1 MAELRTIIAIDQGTT
16 SSRAILF
23 DETGIILAQ
32 QSAEFPQIFPDDGWV
47 EHDPEAIWQTTIDVT
62 RAMVEEARS
71 RGSLPIAIGITN
83 QRETAVIWD
92 RATGKA
98 IHNAI
103 VWQDRR
109 TADICAVM
117 KNAGHEEMVTAK
129 TGLLLDPYFTSTKL
143 AWILDHVDGAR
154 DRAAAGELCFGTV
167 DSFLI
172 WRLTGG
178 RMHVTDAT
186 NASRTN
192 LYNIHEDEWDD
203 DLLDLFGVPRHGLPT
218 VMDCAAEFGI
228 CDETLFD
235 AALPIR
241 GVAGD
246 QQAAAIGQGC
256 FAPGALKSTYG
267 TGCFVIINTGEE
279 AVASKNRLLTTIGYR
294 LDGKT
299 TYALEGSIFVSGAIV
314 QWLRD
319 GMKLIGSAAE
329 TEGIASA
336 MDGNNGVYMVP
347 ALTGLGAPHW
357 APHARGAVYGIT
369 RDTGPADFV
378 RAALESVAYQTNDLF
393 TAIAGDGIPVSVVR
407 VDGGM
412 TENDWLMQFLAD
424 IINLPVDR
432 PVVRET
438 TALGA
443 AMLALMQSDPSITL
457 EELAARRQWDAAFH
471 PKMDAELRDSLVGGW
486 NLAMKRTLLEG

>member
-1 MAELRTIIAIDQGTT
+1 MPDLRFIIAIDQGTT

-23 DETGIILAQ
+23 DEAGTILAQ
-32 QSAEFPQIFPDDGWV
+32 KSAEFPQHFPADGWV
-47 EHDPEAIWQTTIDVT
+47 EHDVEDIWQTTINVT
-62 RAMVEEARS
+62 SAMVAEARS
-71 RGSLPIAIGITN
+71 RGSMPIAIGITN
-83 QRETAVIWD
+83 QRETAIIWD
-92 RATGKA
+92 RATGKP

-117 KNAGHEEMVTAK
+117 KNAGKEAMVTEK
-129 TGLLLDPYFTSTKL
+129 TGLLLDPYFTATKL
-143 AWILDHVDGAR
+143 SWILDKVDGAR

-178 RMHVTDAT
+178 KMHATDAT
-186 NASRTN
+186 NASRTSI
-192 LYNIHEDEWDD
+192 YNIHENDWDE
-203 DLLDLFGVPRHGLPT
+203 DLLELFGVPRTGLPE
-218 VMDCAAEFGI
+218 VLDCAAEFGI
-228 CDETLFD
+228 CDARLFD
-235 AALPIR
+235 AELPIR

-256 FAPGALKSTYG
+256 FSPGALKSTYG
-267 TGCFVIINTGEE
+267 TGCFVIINTGDEP
-279 AVASKNRLLTTIGYR
+279 VASQNKLLTTIGYR
-294 LDGKT
+294 LNGKT
-299 TYALEGSIFVSGAIV
+299 SYALEGSIFVSGAIV

-319 GMKLIGSAAE
+319 GMKLIGSAGE
-329 TEGIASA
+329 TEAIAA
-336 MDGNNGVYMVP
+336 AHTGNNGVYMVP
-347 ALTGLGAPHW
+347 ALTGLGAPYW

-412 TENDWLMQFLAD
+412 TANDWLMQFLAD
-424 IINLPVDR
+424 IIDLPVDR

-457 EELAARRQWDAAFH
+457 DDLATRWQRDASFTPSMDDAARR
-471 PKMDAELRDSLVGGW
+471 ELVAGW
-486 NLAMKRTLLEG
+486 NLAMKRTLTEG

>member
-1 MAELRTIIAIDQGTT
+1 
-16 SSRAILF
+16 
-23 DETGIILAQ
+23 
-32 QSAEFPQIFPDDGWV
+32 
-47 EHDPEAIWQTTIDVT
+47 
-62 RAMVEEARS
+62 
-71 RGSLPIAIGITN
+71 
-83 QRETAVIWD
+83 
-92 RATGKA
+92 
-98 IHNAI
+98 
-103 VWQDRR
+103 
-109 TADICAVM
+109 
-117 KNAGHEEMVTAK
+117 
-129 TGLLLDPYFTSTKL
+129 
-143 AWILDHVDGAR
+143 
-154 DRAAAGELCFGTV
+154 
-167 DSFLI
+167 
-172 WRLTGG
+172 
-178 RMHVTDAT
+178 
-186 NASRTN
+186 
-192 LYNIHEDEWDD
+192 
-203 DLLDLFGVPRHGLPT
+203 
-218 VMDCAAEFGI
+218 MDCAAEFGV
-228 CDETLFD
+228 CDESLFD
-235 AALPIR
+235 VALPIR

-256 FAPGALKSTYG
+256 FTPGALKSTYG

-279 AVASKNRLLTTIGYR
+279 AVTSKNRLLTTIGYR
-294 LDGKT
+294 LGGRT

-319 GMKLIGSAAE
+319 GMKLIGAASE
-329 TEGIASA
+329 TEAIASA

-357 APHARGAVYGIT
+357 APNARGAIYGIT

-424 IINLPVDR
+424 IIDLPVDR

-457 EELAARRQWDAAFH
+457 DDLATRWQRDAGFQPAMDAATR
-471 PKMDAELRDSLVGGW
+471 KDLVTGW
-486 NLAMKRTLLEG
+486 NAAMKRTLLES

>member
-1 MAELRTIIAIDQGTT
+1 
-16 SSRAILF
+16 
-23 DETGIILAQ
+23 
-32 QSAEFPQIFPDDGWV
+32 
-47 EHDPEAIWQTTIDVT
+47 
-62 RAMVEEARS
+62 
-71 RGSLPIAIGITN
+71 
-83 QRETAVIWD
+83 
-92 RATGKA
+92 
-98 IHNAI
+98 
-103 VWQDRR
+103 
-109 TADICAVM
+109 
-117 KNAGHEEMVTAK
+117 
-129 TGLLLDPYFTSTKL
+129 
-143 AWILDHVDGAR
+143 
-154 DRAAAGELCFGTV
+154 
-167 DSFLI
+167 
-172 WRLTGG
+172 
-178 RMHVTDAT
+178 MHVTDAT

-192 LYNIHEDEWDD
+192 LYNIHNNDWDD
-203 DLLDLFGVPRHGLPT
+203 DLLDLFDVPRNGSPT

-228 CDETLFD
+228 CEEELLDV
-235 AALPIR
+235 ALPIR

-256 FAPGALKSTYG
+256 FTPGALKSTYG
-267 TGCFVIINTGEE
+267 TGCFVIINTGED
-279 AVASKNRLLTTIGYR
+279 AIASKNRLLTTIAYR
-294 LDGKT
+294 LNGKT

-319 GMKLIGSAAE
+319 GMKLVGSAAE

-393 TAIAGDGIPVSVVR
+393 TAISGDGIPVSVVR

-443 AMLALMQSDPSITL
+443 AMLALMQSDL
-457 EELAARRQWDAAFH
+457 NHAR
-471 PKMDAELRDSLVGGW
+471 
-486 NLAMKRTLLEG
+486 

>member
-1 MAELRTIIAIDQGTT
+1 MSDLRTIIAIDQGTT

-23 DETGIILAQ
+23 DEAGTILAQ
-32 QSAEFPQIFPDDGWV
+32 QSAEFPQHFPEDGWV
-47 EHDPEAIWQTTIDVT
+47 EHDPEDIWQTTIDVT
-62 RAMVEEARS
+62 KAMVAEARG
-71 RGSLPIAIGITN
+71 RGTLPIAIGITN

-92 RATGKA
+92 RATGKP

-117 KNAGHEEMVTAK
+117 KTGGHEPMVTEK
-129 TGLLLDPYFTSTKL
+129 TGLLLDPYFTATKL
-143 AWILDHVDGAR
+143 SWILDRVDGAR
-154 DRAAAGELCFGTV
+154 ERAAAGELCFGTV

-186 NASRTN
+186 NASRTS
-192 LYNIHEDEWDD
+192 LYNIHENDWDD
-203 DLLDLFGVPRHGLPT
+203 DLLALFDVPRTGLPQ
-218 VMDCAAEFGI
+218 VMDCAAEFGS
-228 CDETLFD
+228 CDSTLFD
-235 AALPIR
+235 AELPIR

-256 FAPGALKSTYG
+256 FTPGALKSTYG
-267 TGCFVIINTGEE
+267 TGCFVIINTGDE
-279 AVASKNRLLTTIGYR
+279 AVTSKNKLLTTIGYR
-294 LDGKT
+294 LNGQT
-299 TYALEGSIFVSGAIV
+299 SYALEGSIFVSGAIV

-319 GMKLIGSAAE
+319 GLKIIGSAGE
-329 TEGIASA
+329 TESIAA
-336 MDGNNGVYMVP
+336 AQGGNNGVYMVP

-357 APHARGAVYGIT
+357 APNARGAIYGIT

-378 RAALESVAYQTNDLF
+378 RAALESVAYQTKDLF

-424 IINLPVDR
+424 VIDVTVDR

-443 AMLALMQSDPSITL
+443 AMLALMQSDGSITL
-457 EELAARRQWDAAFH
+457 EDLSGRWQRDASFTPAMDAAERR
-471 PKMDAELRDSLVGGW
+471 ELVSGW
-486 NLAMKRTLLEG
+486 NLAMKRTLTAG

>member
-1 MAELRTIIAIDQGTT
+1 MADHRTIIAIDQGTT

-23 DETGIILAQ
+23 DETGTILAQ
-32 QSAEFPQIFPDDGWV
+32 KSAEFPQIFPNDGWV
-47 EHDPEAIWQTTIDVT
+47 EHDPEDIWQTIIDVT
-62 RAMVEEARS
+62 FAMVEEARS

-109 TADICAVM
+109 TADICAAM

-129 TGLLLDPYFTSTKL
+129 TGLLLDPYFTSTKF
-143 AWILDHVDGAR
+143 AWILDNVTGAR
-154 DRAAAGELCFGTV
+154 DRAEAGELCFGTV

-192 LYNIHEDEWDD
+192 LFNIHENEWDD
-203 DLLDLFGVPRHGLPT
+203 DLLDLFGVPRNGLPT
-218 VMDCAAEFGI
+218 VMDCAAEFGT

-256 FAPGALKSTYG
+256 FTPGALKSTYG

-279 AVASKNRLLTTIGYR
+279 AVASKNHLLTTVGYR
-294 LDGKT
+294 LNGKT

-319 GMKLIGSAAE
+319 GMKLISSAAE
-329 TEGIASA
+329 TEGIASD
-336 MDGNNGVYMVP
+336 MDGNNGIYIVP

-393 TAIAGDGIPVSVVR
+393 SAIANDDIPISVVR

-412 TENDWLMQFLAD
+412 SENDWLMQFLSD

-443 AMLALMQSDPSITL
+443 AMLALMKSDPSITL
-457 EELAARRQWDAAFH
+457 GDLAARWQLDARFFPSMH
-471 PKMDAELRDSLVGGW
+471 DEKRCSLVGDW
-486 NLAMKRTLLEG
+486 HLAVKRTLTES